1 LLIDVYYPIDR
12 VNEYSNG
19 FVEEVKLMNLTIDL
33 NENDKVVD
41 VKVNGEIDA
50 YTAPKLKDALAS
62 AAEEQDVVMNVD
74 LSEVSY
80 MDSTGLGVFV
90 GLFKTIKANGGQL
103 YLTGLSERLK
113 RLFDITGLG
122 DIMNINSEVKG
133 GVE

>member
-1 LLIDVYYPIDR
+1 MIDVYYPNDR

-33 NENDKVVD
+33 NENDKVID

-62 AAEEQDVVMNVD
+62 TAEEQNVVMNVD

-103 YLTGLSERLK
+103 YLNGLSERLK

>member
-1 LLIDVYYPIDR
+1 MLIDVYYPYDR

-33 NENDKVVD
+33 NENDKVID

-62 AAEEQDVVMNVD
+62 TAEEQNVVMNVD

-103 YLTGLSERLK
+103 YLNGLSERLK

>member
-1 LLIDVYYPIDR
+1 MIDVYYPYDR

-33 NENDKVVD
+33 NENDKVID

-62 AAEEQDVVMNVD
+62 TAEEQNVVMNVD

-103 YLTGLSERLK
+103 YLNGLSERLK